1 MELLLAPCRTVSSPA
16 KKRGV
21 NPPRFG
27 CSEPANQIDSSG
39 VPAEKIVELNI
50 PDRYTR
56 GDPELLLRERIG
68 SAIPK
73 DF

>member
-1 MELLLAPCRTVSSPA
+1 M
-16 KKRGV
+16 
-21 NPPRFG
+21 
-27 CSEPANQIDSSG
+27 
-39 VPAEKIVELNI
+39 ELNI